1 MKLSGKVVINM
12 DKKQLKAIG
21 KRVERVRVK
30 KLGGMSQV
38 QLGKALGTT
47 GQNIGHLIN
56 GYNAVSLDLAI
67 KLCEY
72 ANVSMDYIFRGI
84 SDNNYINVHA
94 VVKAVEKFNKRNR
107 WFIFTN
113 FYI

>member
-1 MKLSGKVVINM
+1 MKLLEKVVVNM
-12 DKKQLKAIG
+12 EKKQLKAIG
-21 KRVERVRVK
+21 KRVEKVRVE

-67 KLCEY
+67 RLCEY

-84 SDNNYINVHA
+84 DEDNYINIHSVI
-94 VVKAVEKFNKRNR
+94 KAVEKYNKKKR
-107 WFIFTN
+107 
-113 FYI
+113 